1 MGSLSKDSND
11 ASLHY
16 LTEYKGKD
24 VEVNKFYI
32 LAYLR
37 EQISTGVK
45 LSP

>member
-1 MGSLSKDSND
+1 MGSRSKDSND

-16 LTEYKGKD
+16 FI
-24 VEVNKFYI
+24 VEVDKFDI